1 MMGTIRVALA
11 DDHTLFRSALRE
23 LVLSHDGFEVV
34 GEAAGGEEAVALVA
48 DCAPDVLVLDVEMP
62 GPGARVVIERIRVGA
77 PDLPIV
83 VLTMHDDAAVMRE
96 LFEAGACAFLTK
108 AVLSDGLVAALR
120 SVCRDPDTVL
130 LSVSR
135 HTLRSFGIDRA
146 EPAGHSVLTAREQ
159 EILRHVGSALSNAQI
174 AARLHVTQATVKRH
188 LTNVYAKLDA
198 VSRVDAIRK
207 ATTAGLIEPL

>member
-1 MMGTIRVALA
+1 MTTIRVAIA

-34 GEAAGGEEAVALVA
+34 GEAASGGETVELVA
-48 DCAPDVLVLDVEMP
+48 GCAPDVLVLDVQMP
-62 GPGARVVIERIRVGA
+62 GPGAAAVIGRVREGS
-77 PDLPIV
+77 PHLPIV

-96 LFEAGACAFLTK
+96 LFEAGASAFLTK

-135 HTLRSFGIDRA
+135 HTLRRFSGGA
-146 EPAGHSVLTAREQ
+146 PAPAVQTVLTARER

-174 AARLHVTQATVKRH
+174 ASRLHVTQATVKRH

-207 ATTAGLIEPL
+207 ATAAGLIEPL